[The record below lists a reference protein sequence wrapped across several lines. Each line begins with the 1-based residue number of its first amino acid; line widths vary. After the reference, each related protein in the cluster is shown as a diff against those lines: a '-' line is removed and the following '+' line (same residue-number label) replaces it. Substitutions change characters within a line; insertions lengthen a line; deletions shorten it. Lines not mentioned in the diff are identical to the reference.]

1 MFKHYL
7 YSVGSQLKKEKS
19 VRRKVSFFFLHET
32 LHILKS
38 RQANVEIEDHMRE
51 AMHIL
56 ESFGNYLPALQYL
69 GGALRISAV
78 MSNQLPSATI
88 LRKETCAFEACLI
101 KSSNEKRRNCCL
113 PLVTEIINKFSELEK
128 IDLEL
133 IREDL
138 EKTLEAIR
146 KEMAKELVS
155 NFSLQNL
162 FTNIDDD
169 ITLNHDHQVLIQ
181 EIDRSYAKIL
191 RNQSNIRDTLCT
203 MDKSFI
209 YLIEE
214 FKSKLNPLEVRLYLE
229 KLKNNVKTEKSQN
242 PIERFINYL
251 IIIYCKYLQITIVYL
266 TFNQKAEEIAIEF
279 QNFVKNYYEITKMY
293 HEVVGE
299 IFKPGNVPLS
309 FSHRSKVSSMVTNK
323 RSLDEITLDDN
334 VEKFLKD
341 NGLLNQDIA
350 QVFVTQGV
358 TFDILQDFTDE
369 DLKNMGINEIGYRKR
384 ILKAIAK
391 YPQDG
396 KELFCERFQIF

>member
-1 MFKHYL
+1 
-7 YSVGSQLKKEKS
+7 
-19 VRRKVSFFFLHET
+19 
-32 LHILKS
+32 
-38 RQANVEIEDHMRE
+38 MRD

-78 MSNQLPSATI
+78 MSNQLPSAAV
-88 LRKETCAFEACLI
+88 LRKETCAFEAYLI
-101 KSSNEKRRNCCL
+101 KSTDEKRRNSYL

-128 IDLEL
+128 IDLEF

-146 KEMAKELVS
+146 KETAKELVS

-162 FTNIDDD
+162 FTNNDDD
-169 ITLNHDHQVLIQ
+169 ITLNHDHKTLIQ
-181 EIDRSYAKIL
+181 EIDQSYAKLIL
-191 RNQSNIRDTLCT
+191 NPSNIRDTLFT
-203 MDKSFI
+203 MDKSFKH
-209 YLIEE
+209 LMEE
-214 FKSKLNPLEVRLYLE
+214 FKSKLNPLKIRLYLE
-229 KLKNNVKTEKSQN
+229 KLTHNVKIEKSQN
-242 PIERFINYL
+242 AIERFISYI
-251 IIIYCKYLQITIVYL
+251 IIIYCKYLQTIIVYL
-266 TFNQKAEEIAIEF
+266 TFNQKSEEISIEF
-279 QNFVKNYYEITKMY
+279 QNFVKIYYEMTKMY

-299 IFKPGNVPLS
+299 SFKPGNVLLS
-309 FSHRSKVSSMVTNK
+309 FSHRSKASSNLTNK
-323 RSLDEITLDDN
+323 RSLDEITLDDK

-350 QVFVTQGV
+350 QVFVSQGV

-369 DLKNMGINEIGYRKR
+369 DLEKMGINEIGYRKR

-396 KELFCERFQIF
+396 KELAIKRFQM

>member
-1 MFKHYL
+1 MFDHNL
-7 YSVGSQLKKEKS
+7 YFVDSQLKKEKS

-38 RQANVEIEDHMRE
+38 RQANIKTEDHMRD

-78 MSNQLPSATI
+78 MSNQFPSAAV
-88 LRKETCAFEACLI
+88 LRKETCAFEAYLI
-101 KSSNEKRRNCCL
+101 KSTDEKRRNSCL
-113 PLVTEIINKFSELEK
+113 PLITEIINKFSELEK
-128 IDLEL
+128 IDLE
-133 IREDL
+133 IVREDL

-146 KEMAKELVS
+146 KETAKELVS

-162 FTNIDDD
+162 FTNNDDD
-169 ITLNHDHQVLIQ
+169 INLNHDHQTLIQ
-181 EIDRSYAKIL
+181 EIDQSHAKIL
-191 RNQSNIRDTLCT
+191 KNQSNIRDTLCT
-203 MDKSFI
+203 MDKSI
-209 YLIEE
+209 KHLMEE
-214 FKSKLNPLEVRLYLE
+214 FKLKLNPLEVRVYLE
-229 KLKNNVKTEKSQN
+229 KWTHNNKIEKIQN
-242 PIERFINYL
+242 TIERFVNYL

-266 TFNQKAEEIAIEF
+266 TFNQMAEEMTIEF
-279 QNFVKNYYEITKMY
+279 QNFVKDHYEITKMY
-293 HEVVGE
+293 DEIVGE
-299 IFKPGNVPLS
+299 SFKPGNVPLS
-309 FSHRSKVSSMVTNK
+309 FSHRSKASSRVLNK
-323 RSLDEITLDDN
+323 RSLDEITLDDK

-350 QVFVTQGV
+350 QAFVTQGV

-391 YPQDG
+391 YPHDG
-396 KELFCERFQIF
+396 KELSCKGLQTY